1 MAGLNLNGILPVK
14 NLTDL
19 LAEEKREAESRQQTP
34 LMQSLAGHV
43 RKCWDAARTAKMQ
56 TVEQRLL
63 KNLRQRRGEYDP
75 DMLADIQAQG
85 GSEIF
90 MMITS
95 NKCRA
100 ASSWLRDTLMG
111 AKDE

>member
-43 RKCWDAARTAKMQ
+43 RKCWEAARTAKMQ

-75 DMLADIQAQG
+75 Y
-85 GSEIF
+85 E
-90 MMITS
+90 
-95 NKCRA
+95 R
-100 ASSWLRDTLMG
+100 
-111 AKDE
+111 